1 MKVKAIVI
9 NGNDTSETGFGRLV
23 KSNSNVENS
32 FKIERFDAI
41 VPDQTDDLMKSL
53 KLTWTWPWSGSKTD
67 EKSGIRMHSYGGKNQ
82 KRRIACFLSHF
93 LLWKEVHDTG
103 EPILILE
110 HDAEFL
116 KRFDPKAALDSSY
129 GAIGINDPR
138 GATRRANV
146 FYDIINVS
154 KEEILP
160 CPVIDRMEIALGLA
174 GASAYLMKPSAAKK
188 VIDVCYEYGAWPN
201 DASLCQQ
208 LLPKEL
214 GVTKKL
220 YTHVQGLSSTT
231 TSLE

>member
-67 EKSGIRMHSYGGKNQ
+67 EKSGIRMHSYGGKNP

-116 KRFDPKAALDSSY
+116 KRFDPKVINLYEAGGLDTIADTMRSISMLDVVITSCTSIAHMAASMGVETWVLPP
-129 GAIGINDPR
+129 I
-138 GATRRANV
+138 ANYYV
-146 FYDIINVS
+146 WSNPTNPIEPD
-154 KEEILP
+154 LP
-160 CPVIDRMEIALGLA
+160 
-174 GASAYLMKPSAAKK
+174 
-188 VIDVCYEYGAWPN
+188 
-201 DASLCQQ
+201 
-208 LLPKEL
+208 
-214 GVTKKL
+214 
-220 YTHVQGLSSTT
+220 YTHTQWYGENVKIFQQKKPKVWDDVFDDVASTLSRRYQ
-231 TSLE
+231 LKH